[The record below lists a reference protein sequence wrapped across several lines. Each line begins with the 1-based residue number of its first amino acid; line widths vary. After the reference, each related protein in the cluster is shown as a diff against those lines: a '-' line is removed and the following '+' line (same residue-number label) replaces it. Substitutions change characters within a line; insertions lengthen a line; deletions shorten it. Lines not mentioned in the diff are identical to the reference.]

1 MAVNLGRV
9 ILIFS
14 VVLATFLLECRANDI
29 LGCGGFVKSHA
40 NLDFSKIEI
49 GLYTKDGALKERT
62 ECAPTNG
69 YYFLPLYEKGEYV
82 LKVHP
87 PAGWSFE
94 PSQVELL
101 VDGETDRCSSGQDIN
116 FTFNGFGITGKVITA
131 GQSEGPSGVSVQ
143 LVNEKGD
150 KRETV
155 TAAGGEFH
163 FTPVIPGKYTVKA
176 SHPKWK
182 LEPSQ
187 AVVQVKEGNTVLVAG
202 ALAVKGY
209 DVAGSVSSHGNP
221 LAGLHVLLYSKEN
234 PKFRVEGCQTAL
246 LQGVP
251 DSPICYSVT
260 DASGVFSFGLVPAGD
275 YSLLAL
281 AKSPGQA
288 IVQYNVRPD
297 SVKFTVKHDSQFI
310 KDAFEVTGYTLTG
323 SVSTGAGQ
331 PLAGARVSLDGQAAG
346 VTDSA
351 GKYTLRA
358 AAPGAHAVSFQH
370 EQCELDDVKLTI
382 SPNGAVSLPEARVA
396 RWKVCGTVTP
406 SEPRNVL
413 IQAETSSLV
422 QSVAI
427 SNDGK
432 GKWCTYLP
440 MGVYN
445 INVEVSDK
453 EQKDGLQFYPLSERV
468 TVSSAPVEGVMFS
481 QLYCE
486 VQGKVQCAVPQCRN
500 LAVTLKSLANG
511 NGKELVTRTK
521 EADGSYSFS
530 NVLPGTVQ
538 LSVSEDALCW
548 RDAAL
553 TVRVAAAAARAPPF
567 VHSGY
572 RVTVRAKYDATVKYT
587 GATSKDSGEF
597 EVKAPSTRVC
607 LSAADRYSLTPRSC
621 HRYEPETV
629 IVDTTKDVTD
639 VTLTAVAHATEIEIV
654 SPHKVSDLRLQLTG
668 SASADT
674 VGPLTGEPAGG
685 NYVYRHTFY
694 LKTHEVSALTAT
706 SSSLLF
712 SPPSQQLTA
721 AGCQRVPLSARAA
734 VTLRGR
740 VVPAVAG
747 AVVTVTSDS
756 SDLKLSMTT
765 GPDGAYSFGPL
776 DAAQHYT
783 VTAEKESYVMGAR
796 EANGDIS
803 ARRLAEIVVTVQDEA
818 TGQALEG
825 AVVSLSGGSYRKNL
839 ITGPSGSLRFS
850 SLAPAQYYLK
860 PLLKEYRFSPPA
872 TIVNLP
878 QGQLEEVVC
887 KGTRVAHS
895 CFGSLVSISGGAWA
909 GATVTAAPLT
919 EGKKCTEEHAT
930 TAADGGFRHLVTAA
944 PLTEGKKCTEEHATT
959 TADGGFRIRG
969 LLPECRYSLQ
979 LRDSSVPELAGLRL
993 VTPTQVIE
1001 KDISGVRLI
1010 AIQPHQLTDAT
1021 VLIHAPNVDHY
1032 KSLRLKLALEDNP
1045 ASPVYTTKLDAAGY
1059 HGNNNPGLMYVL
1071 PRLPADNKTYV
1082 LTVESSLSKATHS
1095 YEDEVVYFT
1104 SDGQYKSF
1112 DIEFAPK
1119 VKSGDQELRQTSLL
1133 VVPLLA
1139 ALGAAFLY
1147 RDVLIAQLI
1156 EAASGA
1162 LDRARVKTTRV
1173 QRPEVLDKASID
1185 QIVSSVN
1192 AAGKKQGKKKTP
1204 FSN

>member
-1 MAVNLGRV
+1 M
-9 ILIFS
+9 
-14 VVLATFLLECRANDI
+14 
-29 LGCGGFVKSHA
+29 
-40 NLDFSKIEI
+40 
-49 GLYTKDGALKERT
+49 
-62 ECAPTNG
+62 
-69 YYFLPLYEKGEYV
+69 
-82 LKVHP
+82 
-87 PAGWSFE
+87 
-94 PSQVELL
+94 
-101 VDGETDRCSSGQDIN
+101 
-116 FTFNGFGITGKVITA
+116 
-131 GQSEGPSGVSVQ
+131 
-143 LVNEKGD
+143 
-150 KRETV
+150 
-155 TAAGGEFH
+155 
-163 FTPVIPGKYTVKA
+163 
-176 SHPKWK
+176 
-182 LEPSQ
+182 
-187 AVVQVKEGNTVLVAG
+187 
-202 ALAVKGY
+202 
-209 DVAGSVSSHGNP
+209 
-221 LAGLHVLLYSKEN
+221 
-234 PKFRVEGCQTAL
+234 
-246 LQGVP
+246 
-251 DSPICYSVT
+251 
-260 DASGVFSFGLVPAGD
+260 
-275 YSLLAL
+275 
-281 AKSPGQA
+281 
-288 IVQYNVRPD
+288 
-297 SVKFTVKHDSQFI
+297 
-310 KDAFEVTGYTLTG
+310 VTGYTLTG

-346 VTDSA
+346 VTDSAGKYTLRAAAPGAHAVSFQHVSTGAGQPLAGARVSLAGAAAGATDAA

-521 EADGSYSFS
+521 EDGSYSFS

-607 LSAADRYSLTPRSC
+607 LSAADKYSLTPRSC
-621 HRYEPETV
+621 HKYEPETV
-629 IVDTTKDVTD
+629 VVDTTKDVTD

-740 VVPAVAG
+740 VVPAVEG

-776 DAAQHYT
+776 DAALHYT

-839 ITGPSGSLRFS
+839 ITGASGSLRFS

-930 TAADGGFRHLVTAA
+930 TAADGGFR
-944 PLTEGKKCTEEHATT
+944 
-959 TADGGFRIRG
+959 IRG

-993 VTPTQVIE
+993 VTPPQVIE
-1001 KDISGVRLI
+1001 IKGKKDISGVRLI

-1021 VLIHAPNVDHY
+1021 VLIYAPNIDHY

-1059 HGNNNPGLMYVL
+1059 HANNNPGLMYVL